1 MSEKREYGY
10 SPYSLF
16 IDDIVFLPFH
26 EFLQMFL
33 YSQAIGYEIGYASPS
48 KQYHTSG
55 ETYSRIG
62 NIFLLD
68 DSQDVDEI
76 KYCLL

>member
-1 MSEKREYGY
+1 MKKEYGC
-10 SPYSLF
+10 SPYSFF

-26 EFLQMFL
+26 GFLQMFL
-33 YSQAIGYEIGYASPS
+33 YSQAVWYEIGYASPS

-55 ETYSRIG
+55 ETYSLIG
-62 NIFLLD
+62 YMFLFD

-76 KYCLL
+76 IYCLL